1 MQADLNT
8 TNIRSFYSATNNQRN
23 ALRRQQLTESQYITG
38 RNNSTRNRWLF
49 RTAVKLS
56 RQWAARSKRII
67 WLFSSAIQITI
78 DVSKLP
84 HLRPSLISQ
93 WPFGVLVRQAAS
105 SKYLVDNRHNGVNS
119 HCHPSTS
126 AHGVSLTPTGAAI
139 CRDNDLADGVWVLFF
154 LRSRLLGTI
163 GAGGV
168 TPTGLVTFRTEQA
181 EGRSSEGLVRT
192 VVKGIRL
199 TVRDN
204 GSSSVLAESRE
215 PEDVRKGDRHPQ
227 EFLDPDHSPRRGRY
241 TGSTLNYTVHL
252 PLGRTNDRLVYSH
265 LKNRSRVLYARDTQ
279 VQFAR
284 RSIVRQMRVD
294 CMMWILL
301 DQPNTG

>member
-1 MQADLNT
+1 MFMTACVC
-8 TNIRSFYSATNNQRN
+8 
-23 ALRRQQLTESQYITG
+23 SQE
-38 RNNSTRNRWLF
+38 
-49 RTAVKLS
+49 LS

-168 TPTGLVTFRTEQA
+168 TPTGLVTFRTEHEITNSRRRHEINKVCTA
-181 EGRSSEGLVRT
+181 NGRGNFNKGLEA
-192 VVKGIRL
+192 
-199 TVRDN
+199 
-204 GSSSVLAESRE
+204 S
-215 PEDVRKGDRHPQ
+215 
-227 EFLDPDHSPRRGRY
+227 
-241 TGSTLNYTVHL
+241 L
-252 PLGRTNDRLVYSH
+252 PC
-265 LKNRSRVLYARDTQ
+265 Q
-279 VQFAR
+279 
-284 RSIVRQMRVD
+284 
-294 CMMWILL
+294 
-301 DQPNTG
+301 